1 MKKTKY
7 QELQGF
13 NRWDAIAL
21 LAILIVATSYTL
33 GKYIFSGQ
41 LAAMDPLTL
50 GFIILCLLG
59 MTAAMIYL
67 LSVKMEI
74 VVKGKSIRFQ
84 YYPLQ
89 AKKHKIKLKDVKD
102 FKVVKTPPAA
112 AYSGWNVRYNTDE
125 EFYSVC
131 GRTGI
136 QLKLKNGKKFFI
148 GCKRPEKLRE
158 IMTKVLR
165 SESKLPAR

>member
-1 MKKTKY
+1 MKKTEY
-7 QELQGF
+7 QELQRF

-21 LAILIVATSYTL
+21 LAVLIVATVYSL
-33 GKYIFSGQ
+33 GKYIFTGQ
-41 LAAMDPLTL
+41 IATMDPLTL
-50 GFIILCLLG
+50 GFIVLCLLG
-59 MTAAMIYL
+59 MVAGMIYL

-74 VVKGKSIRFQ
+74 EVKGKSIRFK

-89 AKKHKIKLKDVKD
+89 TKKQKIKFKDVED
-102 FKVVKTPPAA
+102 FKIVKTPPAA

-125 EFYSVC
+125 EFFSAC

-136 QLKLKNGKKFFI
+136 QLKLKDGKTFFI

-165 SESKLPAR
+165 SQSNLPAR